1 MAYAR
6 LCLWLRLSEFS
17 DKYNLPTDLS
27 LSVFLWINMKIYLI
41 NINDVTEKELS
52 HWFDCMSD
60 SRKEEVRNI
69 KNKSK
74 YVSKIISDHICRKS
88 VSEFCGI
95 PENKI
100 VFSKNE
106 YGKPF
111 ANGTNAHFSVSHSGE
126 LVICAVSE
134 NEIGI
139 DIEKKR
145 EIRPDISKRFA
156 TDSEN
161 EYIGNDTDRLFE
173 IWTLKEAYFKCTGTG
188 LGADIKTVSFKKT
201 GNNFVCSKKGYSIA
215 KLDLPDGYTG
225 FVCSKE

>member
-1 MAYAR
+1 
-6 LCLWLRLSEFS
+6 
-17 DKYNLPTDLS
+17 
-27 LSVFLWINMKIYLI
+27 MKIYLI
-41 NINDVTEKELS
+41 NINDVTEKELN
-52 HWFDCMSD
+52 HWFDSMSD
-60 SRKEEVRNI
+60 SRKAEVRNI

-106 YGKPF
+106 YGTPF
-111 ANGTNAHFSVSHSGE
+111 ANGINAHFSVSHSGE

-145 EIRPDISKRFA
+145 EIRPDISKKFA

-173 IWTLKEAYFKCTGTG
+173 IWTLKEAYFKCIGTG
-188 LGADIKTVSFKKT
+188 LGADIKNVTFDVDGDKIRCSESGFACSFENLHKDYICS
-201 GNNFVCSKKGYSIA
+201 VCI
-215 KLDLPDGYTG
+215 
-225 FVCSKE
+225 KE

>member
-1 MAYAR
+1 M
-6 LCLWLRLSEFS
+6 
-17 DKYNLPTDLS
+17 PTDLS
-27 LSVFLWINMKIYLI
+27 LSVFLWVNMKIYLI
-41 NINDVTEKELS
+41 NINDVTEKELN

-111 ANGTNAHFSVSHSGE
+111 ADNTNTINYAGFNADGSSVIITSLNHTIRILDITPKVPYEIFGRARYIPFDSHDILNNYQFIKWGKY
-126 LVICAVSE
+126 E
-134 NEIGI
+134 N
-139 DIEKKR
+139 K
-145 EIRPDISKRFA
+145 
-156 TDSEN
+156 
-161 EYIGNDTDRLFE
+161 Y
-173 IWTLKEAYFKCTGTG
+173 Y
-188 LGADIKTVSFKKT
+188 
-201 GNNFVCSKKGYSIA
+201 
-215 KLDLPDGYTG
+215 
-225 FVCSKE
+225 